1 MNAMDEENKI
11 LKLQKEMER
20 LKKAVKNQRYGLL
33 LMDVPEAFED
43 DVENKIP
50 ILKEIPE
57 LAIKNDD
64 GKPTH
69 ILIEGDNYHA
79 LTCLNYTH
87 KGKIDV
93 IYIDP
98 PYNTGTDG
106 FRYKDKRIIDKFPD
120 GTEIPKDHPF
130 RHSYWLSFMK
140 KRLELARDLLKDTGV
155 MFISID
161 DNELANLLLLC
172 TEIFKKGDLIDVMV
186 WKKSGFGRDGKM
198 KNTTTFRKDHEY
210 IVVCFKKDKILN
222 KIIEVPGFQNVY
234 NNPDDD
240 PRGPYKAGS
249 ISRKEEASNKEHENY
264 YTVISPAGK
273 NFTRQ
278 FDIPKDEFERLNS
291 DYVINKNGEEV
302 SRIYWGKNGDA
313 VPAIKIFINET
324 RSITSYSVLLTK
336 GTTTE
341 GTKEVSEIL
350 NKDCSDLRPKP
361 TKLIETLI
369 QLATPKDG
377 IVLDFF
383 AGTGTT
389 GHATLKLNEKDG
401 GNRQFI
407 IATNNENEI
416 CSGYCYPRIKKCIS
430 GYKQTNIEESLL
442 EVPLTWDN
450 LLENFDQIKLKVE
463 EIKTQVKD
471 KYVSFKTFIE
481 SNELKV
487 VGINKGKEGK
497 ILGLGNSLKYY
508 RTAFIGKNNILNATD
523 EDRVELAHN
532 AGELL
537 AIAENTLEL
546 VKQNDYYQLFEDSG
560 KEKYTAV
567 YFREELDKF
576 EDFVEMVEKLKKKT
590 TVYVFSWGNEE
601 FSDDFAYLKDV
612 RVKTIPQPI
621 LEIYK
626 NIYNLG

>member
-1 MNAMDEENKI
+1 MDDKNII
-11 LKLQKEMER
+11 LRLQKEIER
-20 LKKAVKNQRYGLL
+20 LKNSVKKQRYGLVW
-33 LMDVPEAFED
+33 MDVPEAFED

-50 ILKEIPE
+50 ILKEVPD
-57 LAIKNDD
+57 LDIKNDD

-98 PYNTGTDG
+98 PYNTGSDG

-120 GTEIPKDHPF
+120 GTEVPKDHPF
-130 RHSYWLSFMK
+130 RHSYWLSFMR
-140 KRLELARDLLKDTGV
+140 KRLELAKNLLNNSGV

-161 DNELANLLLLC
+161 DNELVNLALLC
-172 TEIFKKGDLIDVMV
+172 VDIFHKEELVDVMI

-210 IVVCFKKDKILN
+210 IIVCFKKEKVLN
-222 KIIEVPGFQNVY
+222 KILEKPNFQGKLS
-234 NNPDDD
+234 NPDND
-240 PRGPYKAGS
+240 PRGNWLSGS
-249 ISRKEEASNKEHENY
+249 ISRKESASNESHDNY
-264 YTVISPAGK
+264 YGVISPTGK
-273 NFTRQ
+273 KHKRQ
-278 FDIPKDEFERLNS
+278 WDIPKEDFEILNK
-291 DYVINKNGEEV
+291 DKKV
-302 SRIYWGKNGDA
+302 YWGPDGNN
-313 VPAIKIFINET
+313 VPRIKIFENVDRT
-324 RSITSYSVLLTK
+324 ITSYSVLLTK

-350 NKDCSDLRPKP
+350 NRDCKDLRPKP

-369 QLATPKDG
+369 QLATPKNG

-389 GHATLKLNEKDG
+389 GHATLKLNMKDG

-407 IATNNENEI
+407 IVTNNENNICGEI
-416 CSGYCYPRIKKCIS
+416 CYPRINKCIE
-430 GYKQTNIEESLL
+430 GYKQSKIEESLL
-442 EVPLTWDN
+442 ELPLTWET
-450 LLENFDQIKLKVE
+450 LLNDLDSIKDKVE
-463 EIKTQVKD
+463 ELRNKKD
-471 KYVSFKTFIE
+471 FQEVDTFIE
-481 SNELKV
+481 NNELKV
-487 VGINKGKEGK
+487 VGIKIANKK
-497 ILGLGNSLKYY
+497 IEGLGNSLKYY
-508 RTAFIGKNNILNATD
+508 KTAFIGKNNILNASD
-523 EDRVELAHN
+523 EDKVELAHN

-546 VKQNDYYQLFEDSG
+546 AKQNEYYQLFEDTG
-560 KEKYTAV
+560 KDKYTAV

-576 EDFVEMVEKLKKKT
+576 EEFVEMVKKLKKKT

-601 FSDDFAYLKDV
+601 FSDDFAYLKNV
-612 RVKTIPQPI
+612 RIKTIPQPI

>member
-1 MNAMDEENKI
+1 MDEENKI